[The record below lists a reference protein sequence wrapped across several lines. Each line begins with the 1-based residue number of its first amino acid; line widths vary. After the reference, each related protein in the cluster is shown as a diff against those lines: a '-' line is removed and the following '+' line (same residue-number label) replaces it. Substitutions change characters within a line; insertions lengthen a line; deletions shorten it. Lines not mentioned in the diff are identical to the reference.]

1 MLKQFFDALLSAYQ
15 IMQRVERLE
24 KELKELRQEHN
35 ALLALVQ
42 RIAQEQQHAK
52 ERETDQHRL
61 LRLEI
66 ENRILRAQRQLPQP
80 GSATEE

>member
-24 KELKELRQEHN
+24 KELKEQRQEHN

-42 RIAQEQQHAK
+42 RITQGQQHAK
-52 ERETDQHRL
+52 EREADQQRML
-61 LRLEI
+61 LLEI
-66 ENRILRAQRQLPQP
+66 ENRILRAQRQLPK
-80 GSATEE
+80 SASEEKE

>member
-35 ALLALVQ
+35 VLLALVQ

-52 ERETDQHRL
+52 EREAD
-61 LRLEI
+61 
-66 ENRILRAQRQLPQP
+66 
-80 GSATEE
+80 

>member
-1 MLKQFFDALLSAYQ
+1 MKQFFDALLSAYQ

-35 ALLALVQ
+35 TLLALVQ

-52 ERETDQHRL
+52 EREADRQRML
-61 LRLEI
+61 LLEI
-66 ENRILRAQRQLPQP
+66 ETRILRTQRQLPQ
-80 GSATEE
+80 SASDEGK

>member
-1 MLKQFFDALLSAYQ
+1 MLKQLFDALLSAYQ

-24 KELKELRQEHN
+24 RELKELRQEHN

-52 ERETDQHRL
+52 EREADQQRL
-61 LRLEI
+61 LLLEI
-66 ENRILRAQRQLPQP
+66 ENRILRTQRQLPKP
-80 GSATEE
+80 VGNEEE